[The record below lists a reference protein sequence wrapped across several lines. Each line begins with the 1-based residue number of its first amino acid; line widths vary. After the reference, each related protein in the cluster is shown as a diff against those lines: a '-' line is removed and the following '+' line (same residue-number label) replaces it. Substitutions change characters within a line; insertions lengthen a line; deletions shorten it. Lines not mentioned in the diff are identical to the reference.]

1 VAFNGLARA
10 EEIEMLSILM
20 ARLRALLRKSEM
32 ERELDEE
39 LRYHI
44 EQQTEQNIRLG
55 MDSEEARRAA
65 RKAFGGV
72 EQAKERSRDA
82 RGLRWI
88 EDLWQDLRYGGRML
102 AKKPGFTLIAVL
114 ALTLGIGANTAI
126 FSVVN
131 AILLRPLAFKDPDR
145 LVTVS
150 HSNKKLNMI
159 SEISAPSFLDYRD
172 RGDVFESAAAAV
184 SFGVSMNLTGK
195 GEPEQLQ
202 ARGVTASFF
211 PTLGVAAALGRT
223 FLPEEERRGRDNV
236 VILSYGLWHRRFG
249 AASNILGRTLT
260 LNGNVSTV
268 IGVMPENFRLYRDD
282 ELWYPLALTPE
293 QTAPNQRRSEWL
305 WMIARLKPG
314 VSLDQAQAAMNA
326 VAGQIIQET
335 RMYLSDG
342 GWGIKIKP
350 LQHEFVEEIKPA
362 LLILLGAVGF
372 VLLIA
377 CANVANLLLAR
388 AAARRKE
395 VAIRTALG
403 ASRPRL
409 IRQLL
414 TESMLL
420 ALAGA
425 GLGLLLAVW
434 GVDLLIKLYENNI
447 PRAQEVGVDTH
458 VLIFTL
464 GLSVLTGL
472 FFGLAPALQASKMEP
487 TQILKEGGRGSS
499 GAERALFRNLLVISE
514 IALALILCVGAGLL
528 IKSFALMLDVNPGFR
543 TQNLLTLQVTLP
555 DNKYS
560 EDQKSV
566 FYLQA
571 LEKVKALPGVQ
582 AAGAVSDLPLSGSA
596 WSGTF
601 GIDGRS
607 LAPGEQMPH
616 ADLRSVSHD
625 YLQMMGIPL
634 RTGRYFTYRDTPE
647 TLNVIII
654 DDTLARRYW
663 PNEDPIG
670 KRVAFNNDSDGR
682 SVWREVVGVVG
693 AIKHKALDADSRGTL
708 YFLHSQ
714 LPWRSRMNLVAR
726 SASDPMSL
734 VSAVRA
740 AIQSVDKDQPIYR
753 VKTMDEWV
761 TESMAQ
767 KRFSMLLLGLF
778 AMVALLLAAVGLYG
792 VMSYAVT
799 RRTHEI
805 GVRMALGAQA
815 LDVLRLV
822 VRQGMTLALIG
833 AGAGLGGALALTRL
847 LKTLLFGVSATDPLT
862 FTAVP
867 ALLAGVALLACWIPA
882 RRATKV
888 DPMIVLRSE

>member
-1 VAFNGLARA
+1 MPSKLRT
-10 EEIEMLSILM
+10 
-20 ARLRALLRKSEM
+20 RLRALLSKSEM

-55 MDSEEARRAA
+55 MDPEEARYAA
-65 RKAFGGV
+65 SKAFGGV

-82 RGLRWI
+82 RGVRWI

-102 AKKPGFTLIAVL
+102 AKNPSFTLIAVL

-131 AILLRPLAFKDPDR
+131 AILLRPLAFKDPDQ

-159 SEISAPSFLDYRD
+159 SEISAPSFLDYRG

-184 SFGVSMNLTGK
+184 SFGVSMNLTGM
-195 GEPEQLQ
+195 GEPEQIQ

-223 FLPEEERRGRDNV
+223 FLPEEDRRGHDNV
-236 VILSYGLWHRRFG
+236 VILSYGLWQRRFG

-293 QTAPNQRRSEWL
+293 QMGPNQRRSEWL

-326 VAGQIIQET
+326 VAGQIIQKT
-335 RMYLSDG
+335 RMYPSDG

-420 ALAGA
+420 ALAGG

-434 GVDLLIKLYENNI
+434 GVELLIKLYENNI
-447 PRAQEVGVDTH
+447 PRAQEVGADTH

-472 FFGLAPALQASKMEP
+472 FFGLAPALQASKMEL
-487 TQILKEGGRGSS
+487 TQTLKEGGRGSS
-499 GAERALFRNLLVISE
+499 GAERARFRNLLVISE

-560 EDQKSV
+560 EDQKRV

-634 RTGRYFTYRDTPE
+634 RTGRYFTDHDTPE

-682 SVWREVVGVVG
+682 SVWREIVGVVG

-734 VSAVRA
+734 VSAVRK
-740 AIQSVDKDQPIYR
+740 AIQSVDKDQPIYK

-805 GVRMALGAQA
+805 GVRIALGAQA

-833 AGAGLGGALALTRL
+833 ASAGLGGALALTRL

-882 RRATKV
+882 RRATTV
-888 DPMIVLRSE
+888 DPMITLRSE